1 MIQANTIKSHA
12 IAYFVSLVD
21 PAANGISFRF
31 TSDKY
36 SSSNQDGTV
45 IATWYHLLD
54 SDSF

>member
-1 MIQANTIKSHA
+1 MIQANTVKSHA